1 MLRFFILWRRAG
13 AFSLAAYLTI
23 VHSVLYYNYNSREGV
38 LTMSTKVTFGEFFK
52 QKRIEQKKTLRQF
65 CVDNK
70 LDPGNISKLER
81 GLMQPPQGK
90 DKLEEYA
97 RYLTIKKG
105 TDDWYKFFDLA
116 AIEAGR
122 IPEELLSDAKMAAN
136 LPILFRTLRGK
147 KISEKKLD
155 ELVEM
160 IRKA

>member
-1 MLRFFILWRRAG
+1 MPAKI
-13 AFSLAAYLTI
+13 
-23 VHSVLYYNYNSREGV
+23 
-38 LTMSTKVTFGEFFK
+38 TFGEFFK
-52 QKRIEQKKTLRQF
+52 EKRINLKKTLRQF
-65 CVDNK
+65 CADNK
-70 LDPGNISKLER
+70 LDPGNISRLER
-81 GLMQPPQGK
+81 GIMPPPQGS

-97 RYLTIKKG
+97 KYLHIKKG

-116 AIEAGR
+116 AVEAGR
-122 IPEELLSDAKMAAN
+122 IPAELLNDARVAAS